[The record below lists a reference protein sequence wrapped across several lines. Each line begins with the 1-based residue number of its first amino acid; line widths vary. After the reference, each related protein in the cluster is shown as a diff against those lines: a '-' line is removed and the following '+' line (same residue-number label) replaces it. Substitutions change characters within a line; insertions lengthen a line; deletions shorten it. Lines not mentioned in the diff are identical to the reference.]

1 MQYFD
6 TLPKIIQYDNVGTG
20 RIFTNLL
27 ARASII
33 PELLKNPAMYY
44 SYDIQEGDTPEI
56 IAHKYYGDSYRY
68 WMVLLANEILDPQ
81 WNWPMTSNVFNDYL
95 ISKYG
100 STFNT
105 SDVHHYEKIVTTL
118 DLGTNTTTTNKVII
132 DEETYNSYNSYTSTN
147 TYSLPTGPVTVT
159 ITLHPITYYDYESDL
174 NESKRNIQILN
185 SNYVNQ
191 LETEFKNLMSV

>member
-6 TLPKIIQYDNVGTG
+6 TLPKILQYDNVGTG
-20 RIFTNLL
+20 RVFTNLL

-33 PELLKNPAMYY
+33 PELLKNPALHY

-81 WNWPMTSNVFNDYL
+81 WGWPMNNTVFNDYL

-100 STFNT
+100 QAFNT
-105 SDVHHYEKIVTTL
+105 QATVHHYEKTL
-118 DLGTNTTTTNKVII
+118 TQFDSGTNTTTTNTVEV
-132 DEETYNSYNSYTSTN
+132 DLNTYNTTFETTKSYT
-147 TYSLPTGPVTVT
+147 LPTGDVTVT
-159 ITLHPITYYDYESDL
+159 ISKSAVSYYDYELDL
-174 NESKRNIQILN
+174 NESKRNIQLLN
-185 SNYVNQ
+185 SAYVGQIEN
-191 LETEFKNLMSV
+191 EFEKLMSV

>member
-6 TLPKIIQYDNVGTG
+6 TLPKILQYDNVGTG
-20 RIFTNLL
+20 RVFTNLL

-33 PELLKNPAMYY
+33 PELLKNPALYY

-68 WMVLLANEILDPQ
+68 WMVLLANEILNPQ
-81 WNWPMTSNVFNDYL
+81 WGWPMSNTVFNDYL

-100 STFNT
+100 QAFNT
-105 SDVHHYEKIVTTL
+105 QSTIHHYEKTL
-118 DLGTNTTTTNKVII
+118 TQFDSGTNTTTTNTVEI
-132 DEETYNSYNSYTSTN
+132 DLNTYNTTFETTKSYT
-147 TYSLPTGPVTVT
+147 LPTGVVTVT
-159 ITLHPITYYDYESDL
+159 ISKAAVSYYDYELDL

-185 SNYVNQ
+185 SSYVNQ
-191 LETEFKNLMSV
+191 LETELKNLMTV

>member
-6 TLPKIIQYDNVGTG
+6 TLPKILQYDNVGTG
-20 RIFTNLL
+20 RVFTNLL

-33 PELLKNPAMYY
+33 PELLKNPALYY

-81 WNWPMTSNVFNDYL
+81 WGWPMSNTVFNDYL

-100 STFNT
+100 SSSTAQNT
-105 SDVHHYEKIVTTL
+105 VHHYEKTL
-118 DLGTNTTTTNKVII
+118 TQFDSGTNTTTTNTVEI
-132 DEETYNSYNSYTSTN
+132 DLNTYNTTFATKKSYTLST
-147 TYSLPTGPVTVT
+147 GDVTVT
-159 ITLHPITYYDYESDL
+159 VSKSAISYYDYEFKL

-191 LETEFKNLMSV
+191 LETELKNLMSV

>member
-6 TLPKIIQYDNVGTG
+6 TLPKILQYDNVGTG
-20 RIFTNLL
+20 RVFTNLL

-81 WNWPMTSNVFNDYL
+81 WGWPMSNTVFNDYL

-100 STFNT
+100 QAFNT
-105 SDVHHYEKIVTTL
+105 QSTIHHYEKTL
-118 DLGTNTTTTNKVII
+118 TQFDSGTNTTTTNTVEI
-132 DEETYNSYNSYTSTN
+132 DLNTYNTTFETTKSYT
-147 TYSLPTGPVTVT
+147 LPTGVVTVT
-159 ITLHPITYYDYESDL
+159 ISKAAVSYYDYELDL
-174 NESKRNIQILN
+174 NESKRSIQILN
-185 SNYVNQ
+185 SSYVNQ
-191 LETEFKNLMSV
+191 LETELKNLMTV

>member
-6 TLPKIIQYDNVGTG
+6 TLPKILQYDDVGTG
-20 RIFTNLL
+20 RVFTNLL

-33 PELLKNPAMYY
+33 PELLKNPALYY
-44 SYDIQEGDTPEI
+44 SYDIQDGDTPEI

-81 WNWPMTSNVFNDYL
+81 WGWPMSGVVFNNYL

-100 STFNT
+100 QEFDTQAT
-105 SDVHHYEKIVTTL
+105 VHHYEKTL
-118 DLGTNTTTTNKVII
+118 TQFDSGTNTTTTNTVEI
-132 DEETYNSYNSYTSTN
+132 DLNTYNTTFETTKSYT
-147 TYSLPTGPVTVT
+147 LPTGDVTVT
-159 ITLHPITYYDYESDL
+159 ISKSAISYYDYELNL
-174 NESKRNIQILN
+174 NESKRNIQLLN

-191 LETEFKNLMSV
+191 LETELKNLMSA

>member
-6 TLPKIIQYDNVGTG
+6 TLPKILQYDNVGTG
-20 RIFTNLL
+20 RVFTNLL

-33 PELLKNPAMYY
+33 PDLLKNPSVYY

-81 WNWPMTSNVFNDYL
+81 WDWPMTSNVFNDYL
-95 ISKYG
+95 INKYG
-100 STFNT
+100 QSFDTQSTI
-105 SDVHHYEKIVTTL
+105 HHYEKTITQL
-118 DLGTNTTTTNKVII
+118 DSGTNTTTTNTVEI
-132 DEETYNSYNSYTSTN
+132 DLNTYNSTIESTKSYT
-147 TYSLPTGPVTVT
+147 LPTGVVTVS
-159 ITLHPITYYDYESDL
+159 ISKSAVNYYDYELNL
-174 NESKRNIQILN
+174 NESKRNIKLLN

-191 LETEFKNLMSV
+191 LETELKNLMSA

>member
-6 TLPKIIQYDNVGTG
+6 TLPKIIEYDNKSIG

-27 ARASII
+27 SRASII
-33 PELLKNPAMYY
+33 PELLKNPALYY
-44 SYDIQEGDTPEI
+44 SYDIQESDTPEI

-81 WNWPMTSNVFNDYL
+81 WGWPMNNNVFNDYL

-100 STFNT
+100 ETFNT
-105 SDVHHYEKIVTTL
+105 QSTIHHYEKTITQF
-118 DLGTNTTTTNKVII
+118 DSGTNTTTTNTVEI
-132 DEETYNSYNSYTSTN
+132 DLNTYNTTLETTKSYT
-147 TYSLPTGPVTVT
+147 LPTGIVTVT
-159 ITLHPITYYDYESDL
+159 ISKFAISYYDYELKL
-174 NESKRNIQILN
+174 NESKRNIRLLN

-191 LETEFKNLMSV
+191 LETELKNLMSV